1 MSKTRHILLILSWI
15 CAFFQSNAQTD
26 TVYVCEDVIVY
37 DTIVVN
43 DTVFIKP
50 DFNNILPLKVK
61 SINLLQLDTINHQV
75 HLLIISGQQTA
86 TFPVNYIIPDVN
98 FSKNI
103 KNSESMKELSFFGVV
118 FFAFQ
123 IMVLAQTN
131 YEVSVGSGIWWENG
145 KLEYVDKPYS
155 SFLNAGIFA
164 KRNFTDK
171 NFGLK
176 TGIEY
181 NYLLGCDDYKF
192 DGTIGIRHLEDE
204 SEFEEINSNY
214 GAGQHNIS
222 IPIII
227 YFSKYR
233 VQPFLGLNY
242 NYLATG
248 MQTSTTGTKYFSDS
262 HNIGLNLGIGFKLS
276 ELFSVNMEYRHN
288 LTSDF
293 GQNISSEEGNTGN
306 TVLGGS
312 YDLKNAQAKLSIVYS
327 LIKKKE

>member
-1 MSKTRHILLILSWI
+1 
-15 CAFFQSNAQTD
+15 
-26 TVYVCEDVIVY
+26 VY
-37 DTIVVN
+37 

-50 DFNNILPLKVK
+50 EINNILPLKLK
-61 SINLLQLDTINHQV
+61 SINLLQLDTINHRANL
-75 HLLIISGQQTA
+75 LLISDRQTA
-86 TFPVNYIIPDVN
+86 TFSINHIILDEN

-103 KNSESMKELSFFGVV
+103 KNSESMKKLNFFGVV

-123 IMVLAQTN
+123 AMVLAQTN

-145 KLEYVDKPYS
+145 KLDYVDKPYS

-176 TGIEY
+176 TGVEY
-181 NYLLGCDDYKF
+181 SYLIGNGDYKF
-192 DGTIGIRHLEDE
+192 DGTVGIWHSDDG
-204 SEFEEINSNY
+204 SEFEDINSNY

-222 IPIII
+222 IPILI
-227 YFSKYR
+227 YFDKYR

-262 HNIGLNLGIGFKLS
+262 HNIGLNLGIGFRLNKL
-276 ELFSVNMEYRHN
+276 FTVNMEYKHN

-293 GQNISSEEGNTGN
+293 GQSISSEGSNTGN
-306 TVLGGS
+306 TVLGSS

-327 LIKKKE
+327 LSKKKE